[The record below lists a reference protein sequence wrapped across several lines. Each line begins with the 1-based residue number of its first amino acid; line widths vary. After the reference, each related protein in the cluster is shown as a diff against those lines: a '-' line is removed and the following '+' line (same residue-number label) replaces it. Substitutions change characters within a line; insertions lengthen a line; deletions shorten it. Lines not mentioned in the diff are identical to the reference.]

1 MSLEGNWVT
10 TYERRVEELGNITGT
25 ETWVI
30 PAINVGRDGKK
41 TGKQSGT
48 VDTTAAGQSPVLLK
62 LAKSSGIY
70 ALASAAAPL
79 VSLVLAPFLT
89 HHLSASDY
97 GALAITNT
105 AIGLGVGIT
114 QLGLFSAFFRAYS
127 YDYTSRHDRCDVVAT
142 VTALLLLA
150 SVSMASV
157 VVMTAPWLASLL
169 YGQPSLSN
177 YVALAGGVIL
187 LQNLTVPGLAWL
199 RAEGR
204 PLLFT
209 LLWISNLLVTLLAN
223 IYLVGVL
230 RWGGAG
236 SIIANGSGFACIV
249 ICTLPV
255 IVVRAG
261 VKIRIDMA
269 KSLLAFGLPL
279 VLNFVA
285 YWVLQL
291 SDRYLL
297 SLFVSLA
304 ETARYAVVYALGS
317 AMSVVVMGA
326 FTLAWP
332 TAMFAIAKR
341 EDAAQVFRLVF
352 RWFSLF
358 LLFAAFGFSVVGRFI
373 LYWLFPVTYHL
384 AAPVIP
390 LVTESIV
397 FYGVYY
403 VFMVGANVR
412 RKTWLAAVFTTLAA
426 VVNVAVNLVL
436 IPLFGAMGAAASTL
450 IAYMV
455 LALAAYIVNQ
465 RLYPIPFEIGRFTL
479 AFVIGIALYLGSSYL
494 VQSEGT
500 YVTYGTYLAFLALYG
515 SCLLLI
521 GAVGKAGLESEL
533 KGKPLIGRQS
543 YERKN

>member
-1 MSLEGNWVT
+1 MSEDKDRKWVVTRDTRPVDQYVQLPTAPLPSMSLEGNWVIT
-10 TYERRVEELGNITGT
+10 RERWAEELGNITGM

-41 TGKQSGT
+41 TGKQSEALAT
-48 VDTTAAGQSPVLLK
+48 SAAGQSAVLLK
-62 LAKSSGIY
+62 LVKSSGIY

-97 GALAITNT
+97 GVLAITNT

-127 YDYTSRHDRCDVVAT
+127 YDYTSRHDRRDVVAT

-187 LQNLTVPGLAWL
+187 LQNLIVPGLAWL

-209 LLWISNLLVTLLAN
+209 ILWISNLLVTLLAN

-230 RWGGAG
+230 HWGGAG
-236 SIIANGSGFACIV
+236 SIIANGGGFACIV

-261 VKIRIDMA
+261 LKIRIDVA

-341 EDAAQVFRLVF
+341 EDAAQVFKLVF

-358 LLFAAFGFSVVGRFI
+358 LLFAAFGFSLAGSFI
-373 LYWLFPVTYHL
+373 LYWLFPVTYHS

-390 LVTESIV
+390 L
-397 FYGVYY
+397 
-403 VFMVGANVR
+403 
-412 RKTWLAAVFTTLAA
+412 
-426 VVNVAVNLVL
+426 
-436 IPLFGAMGAAASTL
+436 
-450 IAYMV
+450 
-455 LALAAYIVNQ
+455 
-465 RLYPIPFEIGRFTL
+465 
-479 AFVIGIALYLGSSYL
+479 
-494 VQSEGT
+494 
-500 YVTYGTYLAFLALYG
+500 
-515 SCLLLI
+515 
-521 GAVGKAGLESEL
+521 
-533 KGKPLIGRQS
+533 
-543 YERKN
+543 